1 MNGIH
6 VCIRAM
12 QVFVLAMLMVAG
24 SAQAHKLRSA
34 GVPVTVADSTLTV
47 TPARDWNR
55 LDVNIGKNTENWTVD
70 GQQLNDITFFAGI
83 TDGRPLVRE
92 RSKKREPLPKFT
104 GTTLLVEVPELLE
117 NTHRTYKL
125 SGSFRMMSV
134 APEPFLGHDG
144 VAFAYEF
151 VDQDNLTRQ
160 GEARAAII
168 AGKLY
173 MMTFEAPRLSY
184 FAKGIADFRAL
195 AQSARLP

>member
-1 MNGIH
+1 MTRTQA
-6 VCIRAM
+6 CIR
-12 QVFVLAMLMVAG
+12 VLQCMGLALLTVAG
-24 SAQAHKLRSA
+24 SAQAHKLRQA
-34 GVPVTVADSTLTV
+34 GTAVTVADSTLTV
-47 TPARDWNR
+47 TPPHDWNR
-55 LDVNIGKNTENWTVD
+55 LDVNIGKNTESWTAD

-104 GTTLLVEVPELLE
+104 GSTLLVEVPELLE
-117 NTHRTYKL
+117 NTYRTYKQ
-125 SGSFRMMSV
+125 SGSFKMMSI

-151 VDQDNLTRQ
+151 VDEDNLTRQ
-160 GEARAAII
+160 GEARATIV

-184 FAKGIADFRAL
+184 FSKGIGDFRAL